1 MNTMNKNTARAAMIA
16 DWQNWRAKKERGL
29 LDQIRARAIGCG
41 MGGKFSIG
49 RITNKQN
56 LIKLIF

>member
-1 MNTMNKNTARAAMIA
+1 MREKNETRAAMIDEWRA
-16 DWQNWRAKKERGL
+16 WRAKKERSVLTQMRAHAMRAGL
-29 LDQIRARAIGCG
+29 
-41 MGGKFSIG
+41 GGKFSIG

>member
-1 MNTMNKNTARAAMIA
+1 MMKRKNETQKALIA
-16 DWQNWRAKKERGL
+16 DWRNWRARKERSL